1 MRALVAL
8 PLIAAVALARPAA
21 AQEQRVDESSD
32 RPLQSEQGSGLPVS
46 WIVVGVGVA
55 MVFAAIPLIVQADMR
70 VHREEGVAVGRR
82 NANCSASPTVCG
94 ALAST
99 DTNAT
104 PYWVGAGV
112 VAGLGIGV
120 ITTGAILHWKV
131 PSTRG
136 EPFVSVTPT
145 PGGATASLE
154 LGF

>member
-1 MRALVAL
+1 MRAAVVA
-8 PLIAAVALARPAA
+8 PLICALALARPAS

-32 RPLQSEQGSGLPVS
+32 RPLQSEQGSGVPTS
-46 WIVVGVGVA
+46 WIIVGVGVA
-55 MVFAAIPLIVQADMR
+55 MVFAAIPLVVHADMR
-70 VHREEGVAVGRR
+70 VRREDGVNYGRR
-82 NANCSASPTVCG
+82 TANCSATPAVCD

-136 EPFVSVTPT
+136 ERYIGVTPT

-154 LGF
+154 LDF